1 MTVTNEEWAALGGSR
16 YVSLGT
22 YRRSGVI
29 VPTPVWI
36 APLGDALVVTTGG
49 SSGKAKRLRN
59 DPRVRLRPC
68 SRTGTVA
75 AGALTVDAVGEIAGT
90 PEEQPA
96 ATAAL
101 GRKYGVQFAAFRLV
115 EGLVRKVR
123 RSTPDGVILRITR
136 TGADP
141 LPGP

>member
-1 MTVTNEEWAALGGSR
+1 MTVTDEEWAALGGSR

-29 VPTPVWI
+29 VSTPVWI

-59 DPRVRLRPC
+59 DPRVQLRPC
-68 SRTGTVA
+68 SRTGAVA
-75 AGALTVDAVGEIAGT
+75 AGALTVDAVCEIAGT

-96 ATAAL
+96 AAGAL
-101 GRKYGVQFAAFRLV
+101 ARKYGVQFTLFRLL
-115 EGLVRKVR
+115 EGTVR
-123 RSTPDGVILRITR
+123 RIRRTTSDTIILRITR
-136 TGADP
+136 A
-141 LPGP
+141 